1 MQSPRIPARTQ
12 LSGRYNPTT
21 PVIDPPSV
29 FNKFRRHSG
38 RRAIRALP
46 ICPETHRGT
55 GHPLLIFPECP
66 CRTWSQIYG
75 RRRYDRQPDTFQI
88 SSTIIEER
96 TLYMSVCGRRGGWS
110 VDVACDGREGP
121 LSWRSHVGGKLS
133 DL

>member
-29 FNKFRRHSG
+29 FIKFRRHSG

-55 GHPLLIFPECP
+55 GHPLLIFPGLP
-66 CRTWSQIYG
+66 VSDVVTDIRTASLRPLAGHIPDIEYDHRRTYTIYVCMWPA
-75 RRRYDRQPDTFQI
+75 RWV
-88 SSTIIEER
+88 
-96 TLYMSVCGRRGGWS
+96 VCGRS
-110 VDVACDGREGP
+110 V
-121 LSWRSHVGGKLS
+121 
-133 DL
+133 